1 MPNRKNGLDIQVLE
15 ETEREL
21 FSKATASYFPLF
33 TKNLSNEGS
42 MACEKFDFKAFSNSL
57 KSKKLGKL
65 IIYTDVIT
73 STQLV
78 LER

>member
-1 MPNRKNGLDIQVLE
+1 MPNKNDGLHIQVLE

-21 FSKATASYFPLF
+21 FSKATADYFPLF
-33 TKNLSNEGS
+33 TKSLSSEGS
-42 MACEKFDFKAFSNSL
+42 MACEKFDFEAFTKSL
-57 KSKKLGKL
+57 RSKKLGKL

-73 STQLV
+73 STQLI